1 MARSDRAATA
11 GNEKTSPDIASTSAA
26 KGQDGVKAK
35 ARSGKPP
42 GGNVLVIVESP
53 TKANTI
59 RKFLG
64 EGYEVE
70 ASVGHV
76 RDLVERKTDLPEG
89 DPRRDQKWIKYGVN
103 TENGFET
110 LEEVYLV
117 PAQKKRQVALL
128 KQALK
133 RADQLFL
140 ATDDDREGEA
150 ISWHLAEE
158 LEPKIPVHRLV
169 FHEITREAIANA
181 LANPRELDVNLVS
194 AQRTRRVIDRLYGW
208 DVSEV
213 LWRKI
218 KPGLSAGRV
227 QSVALRLLV
236 ERERERIAFVRADWS
251 SVHANLLQA
260 KEGFEAHLTQV
271 DGQRVATGKDF
282 DAATGEPRLGVL
294 VLDRAAAVSL
304 VNGLQTG
311 SAVVQQVET
320 KPQTLRPAPPFTTST
335 LQQEA
340 NRKLRWSARQTMQTA
355 QRLYENGHITY
366 MRTDSVTLSTQA
378 IDAARH
384 LIAEQYGA
392 AFLPAKPRQYQTKV
406 ANAQEAH
413 EAIRPAGTR
422 FASPT
427 EVAAAVSNDEARL
440 YDLIWKRTVASQ
452 MADAQVEQTSV
463 DIGVQASD
471 GGQKALLRASGRV
484 TRFAGFLKAYV
495 EGSDDPEATLA
506 DRDDA
511 LPALKVG
518 DHLQW
523 GDPPL
528 HAQHHTTQPPARLS
542 DATLVKALEE
552 KGIGRPSTYAAILQN
567 LLDKVYCFRKGQALV
582 PTFMG
587 MAVVTMIRNHM
598 PHLVDYAFTARM
610 EERLDR
616 IASGEDDVSAYLR
629 GFYSDGLDFGGEH
642 VAGLRQMLAAVR
654 DKIDPQEASSV
665 TLQHPGQPPLVVRIG
680 KYGTF
685 VKLGERS
692 ATVPDDVAPDEM
704 TLARAEQLIEQKA
717 KGDAPLGS
725 DPASGRPV
733 YLKNGRFGWFLQ
745 LGAND
750 EPIEDR
756 KNASLSKGMEPES
769 VDLVLALRQLTLPK
783 VLGSD
788 AASGQPVTAHA
799 GRYGDYVQ
807 LVEERRNLTPGRF
820 AVDATFEEAIALLA
834 KPKSR
839 GGREHLRDI
848 GQTAE
853 GLTVAVWSGRFG
865 PYVTDGTRNATIKVT
880 ELETIALARALEL
893 LAAADKARTGDVL
906 GTDPQT
912 NQPVRLLAGRFGP
925 YVTNGA
931 VNASLARGTQ
941 PEEINLEMALDRLR
955 HFGKPA
961 KTKGKGRGAKANAKT
976 GAKTA
981 TATAGKAKSTTVKAS
996 GGANSAAGAATTAK
1010 SPTEKT
1016 APAAKKPAAT
1026 KTPATKKAVAKPTPP
1041 TGKVINDAVGKASK
1055 APAVQA
1061 PVEPVSAPPKST
1073 VVVRRVLR
1081 T

>member
-1 MARSDRAATA
+1 MARSESAATTEHAKKSSGAAPSGAAAAAEGVQAKPRA
-11 GNEKTSPDIASTSAA
+11 GKI
-26 KGQDGVKAK
+26 
-35 ARSGKPP
+35 P

-64 EGYEVE
+64 DGYEVE

-117 PAQKKRQVALL
+117 PPQKARQVALL

-158 LEPKIPVHRLV
+158 LKPKIPIHRLV
-169 FHEITREAIANA
+169 FHEITKEAIAAA
-181 LANPRELDVNLVS
+181 LAHPRQLDVNLVS

-236 ERERERIAFVRADWS
+236 ERERERIAFVKADWS
-251 SVHANLLQA
+251 SVHANLLKG
-260 KEGFEAHLTQV
+260 KEGFDAHLTQV
-271 DGQRVATGKDF
+271 GGQRVATGKDF
-282 DAATGEPRLGVL
+282 DAATGQPRAGVL
-294 VLDRAAAVSL
+294 VLDQAGSEAL
-304 VNGLQTG
+304 VARLQTAA
-311 SAVVQQVET
+311 AVVQQVET

-392 AFLPAKPRQYQTKV
+392 AYLPAKPRLYQTKV

-422 FASPT
+422 FSSPGD
-427 EVAAAVSNDEARL
+427 VAAQVSNDEARL

-463 DIGVQASD
+463 DLAVQPGDRGPA
-471 GGQKALLRASGRV
+471 ALLRASGRV

-511 LPALKVG
+511 LPALAVG
-518 DHLQW
+518 DVLNW

-587 MAVVTMIRNHM
+587 MAVVTMIETHM

-616 IASGEDDVSAYLR
+616 IATGEDDVTAYLR
-629 GFYSDGLDFGGEH
+629 GFYTDGLDFGGQH
-642 VAGLRQMLAAVR
+642 VAGLRPLLTEVR
-654 DKIDPQEASSV
+654 DHIDPQQASSV
-665 TLQHPGQPPLVVRIG
+665 TLQHPGQAPLVVRIG

-685 VKLGERS
+685 VRLGEKT
-692 ATVPDDVAPDEM
+692 ATVPDDVAPDEL
-704 TLARAEQLIEQKA
+704 TLARAEALIEQKA

-725 DPASGRPV
+725 DPESGRPV

-745 LGAND
+745 LGAMD
-750 EPIEDR
+750 EPVEDR
-756 KNASLSKGMEPES
+756 KNVSLSKGMEPDT
-769 VDLVLALRQLTLPK
+769 VDLTLALRQLTLPK
-783 VLGSD
+783 VLGTD
-788 AASGQPVTAHA
+788 AATKQPVTAHA

-807 LVEERRNLTPGRF
+807 LGEERRNLTPGRF
-820 AVDATFEEAIALLA
+820 AVDATLDEALALLA

-853 GLTVAVWSGRFG
+853 GVTVAVWSGRFG
-865 PYVTDGTRNATIKVT
+865 PYVTDGARNATIKVSDLDSI
-880 ELETIALARALEL
+880 ELAKALEL

-906 GTDPQT
+906 GTDPQS
-912 NQPVRLLAGRFGP
+912 NQPVRLLSGRFGP

-961 KTKGKGRGAKANAKT
+961 KTKGKGRKGPAKAAAKT
-976 GAKTA
+976 P
-981 TATAGKAKSTTVKAS
+981 AGKA
-996 GGANSAAGAATTAK
+996 AAGKVAASDGDK
-1010 SPTEKT
+1010 Q
-1016 APAAKKPAAT
+1016 APAAKKAAAAKPASA
-1026 KTPATKKAVAKPTPP
+1026 AKKAAPAKKAAKPTPP
-1041 TGKVINDAVGKASK
+1041 TGKVINDAVGKAS
-1055 APAVQA
+1055 PAKVVA
-1061 PVEPVSAPPKST
+1061 PVEAPPAPSKPS
-1073 VVVRRVLR
+1073 VVVRRGPR
-1081 T
+1081 A

>member
-1 MARSDRAATA
+1 MA
-11 GNEKTSPDIASTSAA
+11 KTA
-26 KGQDGVKAK
+26 KGKTTGT
-35 ARSGKPP
+35 GTT
-42 GGNVLVIVESP
+42 LVIVESP

-59 RKFLG
+59 RKYLG
-64 EGYEVE
+64 DGYEVE

-89 DPRRDQKWIKYGVN
+89 DPRREQKWIKYGVN
-103 TENGFET
+103 TENDFET
-110 LEEVYLV
+110 LQEVYVV
-117 PAQKKRQVALL
+117 PPQKARQVALL

-158 LEPKIPVHRLV
+158 LQPKIPVKRLV
-169 FHEITREAIANA
+169 FHEITREAIAEA
-181 LANPRELDVNLVS
+181 VAHPRELDINLVS
-194 AQRTRRVIDRLYGW
+194 AQRTRRVVDRLYGW

-227 QSVALRLLV
+227 QSVALRLLA
-236 ERERERIAFVRADWS
+236 ERERERIAFVTADWS
-251 SVHANLLQA
+251 SVHANLL
-260 KEGFEAHLTQV
+260 KGREGFEAHLTQV
-271 DGQRVATGKDF
+271 AGKKLATGKDF
-282 DAATGEPRLGVL
+282 DANTGLPRSGVL
-294 VLDRAAAVSL
+294 VLDAAAAQGL
-304 VNGLQTG
+304 VERLAQ
-311 SAVVQQVET
+311 AKALVQAVET
-320 KPQTLRPAPPFTTST
+320 KPQSLRPAPPFTTST

-340 NRKLRWSARQTMQTA
+340 NRKLRWSARQTMQVA

-366 MRTDSVTLSTQA
+366 MRTDSVTLSGQA

-384 LIAEQYGA
+384 LIAEQYGQSY
-392 AFLPAKPRQYQTKV
+392 LPAKPRQYQTKV

-422 FASPT
+422 FASMA
-427 EVAAAVSNDEARL
+427 EVAASVGADEAKL

-463 DIGVQASD
+463 DIGVAD
-471 GGQKALLRASGRV
+471 ALLRASGRV

-495 EGSDDPEATLA
+495 EGSDDPEAALS

-511 LPALKVG
+511 LPALSVG
-518 DHLQW
+518 EVLQW

-587 MAVVTMIRNHM
+587 MAVVTMIETHM

-616 IASGEDDVSAYLR
+616 IATGEDDVSAYLR
-629 GFYSDGLDFGGEH
+629 GFYSNGMDFGGH
-642 VAGLRQMLAAVR
+642 QVAGLRPMLAEVR
-654 DKIDPQEASSV
+654 DRIDPQQASSV

-685 VKLGERS
+685 VKIGERT
-692 ATVPDDVAPDEM
+692 ATVPDDVAPDEL
-704 TLARAEQLIEQKA
+704 TIERAEKLIEQKA
-717 KGDAPLGS
+717 KGDAPLGQ
-725 DPASGRPV
+725 DPLSGRPV

-745 LGAND
+745 LGAMD
-750 EPIEDR
+750 EPVEDR
-756 KNASLSKGMEPES
+756 KNVSLSKGMEAET
-769 VDLVLALRQLTLPK
+769 VNLELALRQLTLPK
-783 VLGSD
+783 VLGTD

-807 LVEERRNLTPGRF
+807 LGEERRNMTPGRF
-820 AVDATFEEAIALLA
+820 AIDATFDEAVALLA

-853 GLTVAVWSGRFG
+853 GLTVSVWSGRFG
-865 PYVTDGTRNATIKVT
+865 PYVTDGTRNATLKVT
-880 ELETIALARALEL
+880 ELDKVDLARALEL
-893 LAAADKARTGDVL
+893 LAAADKARTGNVL
-906 GTDPQT
+906 GADPQSG
-912 NQPVRLLAGRFGP
+912 QPVRLLDGRFGP

-931 VNASLARGTQ
+931 VNASLARGTL
-941 PEEINLEMALDRLR
+941 PEEINLEMALDRLK

-961 KTKGKGRGAKANAKT
+961 KTKAKGRKAP
-976 GAKTA
+976 
-981 TATAGKAKSTTVKAS
+981 GKA
-996 GGANSAAGAATTAK
+996 AAK
-1010 SPTEKT
+1010 
-1016 APAAKKPAAT
+1016 APAAKASGEAAPKAVKAAKAAAPKAKPAA
-1026 KTPATKKAVAKPTPP
+1026 KAKAKP
-1041 TGKVINDAVGKASK
+1041 AAK
-1055 APAVQA
+1055 AP
-1061 PVEPVSAPPKST
+1061 PPPPAPPPISARNQEVAVVPAAPAKPS
-1073 VVVRRVLR
+1073 VVRRR
-1081 T
+1081 PGA